1 MIFQEFLQSR
11 KNGQKSL
18 AVLIDPDKGNETALQ
33 HLVVEAATA
42 GVHYF
47 FLGGSLLESNRI
59 SQWIQRIRELCTIP
73 VILFPGNTYQ
83 IAKEADAILF
93 LSLVSGRNADLLI
106 GRQVEAA
113 PLVREA
119 GLEVISTAYLLID
132 GGKPTT
138 VSYISGTFP
147 IPADKPQ
154 IAAATALAS
163 EMLGFKMLYLDAGSG
178 ADNPV
183 SPEIISAVAANT
195 QMPIIAGGGINSV
208 SRITAALNAGADI
221 LVIGNILEKEPNLIF
236 RMAEVFHEYNK
247 KKYNKKVL

>member
-1 MIFQEFLQSR
+1 MIFQEILQSR

-18 AVLIDPDKGNETALQ
+18 AVLIDPDKVDEAGLQ
-33 HLVVEAATA
+33 RLVVDAATA

-59 SQWIQRIRELCTIP
+59 SQWIQKIRALCTIP
-73 VILFPGNTYQ
+73 VIIFPGSTFQ
-83 IAKEADAILF
+83 IASEADAILF

-119 GLEVISTAYLLID
+119 GLEVISTAYMLID

-138 VSYISGTFP
+138 ASYISGTFP

-163 EMLGFKMLYLDAGSG
+163 EMLGFKILYLDAGSG
-178 ADNPV
+178 AQNPV
-183 SPEIISAVAANT
+183 SPEIIRAVAANT
-195 QMPIIAGGGINSV
+195 DMPIIAGGGINSV
-208 SRITAALNAGADI
+208 SRIAAALDAGADV
-221 LVIGNILEKEPNLIF
+221 LVIGNVLEKESGLIF
-236 RMAEVFHEYNK
+236 SMAEVFH
-247 KKYNKKVL
+247 KYNKIRST